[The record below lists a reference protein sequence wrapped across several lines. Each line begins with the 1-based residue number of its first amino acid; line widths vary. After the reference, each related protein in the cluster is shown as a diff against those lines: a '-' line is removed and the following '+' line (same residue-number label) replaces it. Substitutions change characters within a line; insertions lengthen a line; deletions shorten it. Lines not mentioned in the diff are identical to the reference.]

1 MTKRKKIPIRVLQLL
16 YAHSGNQCAFPEC
29 GSPIFEDNGLLTGE
43 CCHIKANSIGGPRY
57 DANQLEEERNG
68 VENLILLCRRHHTIV
83 DRDVDTYTVD
93 VLQQYKKTHEEQYMA
108 ENLKLSDEDVKYLQR
123 SGMAFWYHI
132 QQIDTDNIVPDLK
145 MKVDTNKSLEDL
157 IYDLDAEIKKI
168 CEVID
173 QIVDADHELQQAIP
187 DVLSKYE
194 IDLDSFNK
202 ILTAM
207 GLSDLHK
214 YNWEMYNLAV
224 PNCKS
229 SLKMLFLQLAVKIL
243 EEISSHNKK
252 EHELL
257 PEYRNRFTEHQK
269 GIYYID

>member
-1 MTKRKKIPIRVLQLL
+1 
-16 YAHSGNQCAFPEC
+16 
-29 GSPIFEDNGLLTGE
+29 
-43 CCHIKANSIGGPRY
+43 
-57 DANQLEEERNG
+57 
-68 VENLILLCRRHHTIV
+68 
-83 DRDVDTYTVD
+83 VD

-168 CEVID
+168 CKVID